1 MALEA
6 STEQADGLQEQILN
20 QRGKSMGRKRNTL
33 VGVGALTAFLLCGA
47 TSAVARGGQ
56 SQPAQQQP
64 PAQADKDKQPNPAP
78 LSMDNVAAPA
88 SPEEEAAFKAVQ
100 QATDPNKRT
109 QLAEEFL
116 QKYPQSRYRPS
127 MYQSLV
133 SGYFATQ
140 QVPKMLDAGEKEIEM
155 NPNDAPVLA
164 VMAQTL
170 ARTYNAK
177 APDAAKQLDKAELYS
192 KRAIEITPTLPKPE
206 NLTDEAFNNAKND
219 TLVMAHGGLGL
230 VYIRRGKY
238 SEAIPELE
246 QSVKADTHPDPDP
259 VNYYLLGVADKQTS
273 HFDAAAA
280 AFSKCAAVPS
290 SLQGTC
296 KSSAEDAKKQGST
309 QLSAP
314 N

>member
-1 MALEA
+1 MIE
-6 STEQADGLQEQILN
+6 
-20 QRGKSMGRKRNTL
+20 KRNIW
-33 VGVGALTAFLLCGA
+33 VGALAALLL
-47 TSAVARGGQ
+47 SAAASAARQSGQQSQQGGQ
-56 SQPAQQQP
+56 SQPPQQQA
-64 PAQADKDKQPNPAP
+64 PATGDKDKQANPAP
-78 LSMDNVAAPA
+78 LSMDSAPA
-88 SPEEEAAFKAVQ
+88 PATPEEEAASKAVQ
-100 QATDPNKRT
+100 QATDPNKKI
-109 QLAEEFL
+109 QLAEDFL
-116 QKYPQSRYRPS
+116 QKYPQSRYRPT
-127 MYQSLV
+127 MYQTLV

-140 QVPKMLDAGEKEIEM
+140 QVPKMLEAGEKEVEI

-164 VMAQTL
+164 VMGQAL

-177 APDAAKQLDKAELYS
+177 APDAAKQLDKAEMYS

-219 TLVMAHGGLGL
+219 TLVMAHSGLGL
-230 VYIRRGKY
+230 VYIRRGKF

-246 QSVKADTHPDPDP
+246 QSVKADTHPEPDP

-280 AFSKCAAVPS
+280 AFSKCAAVQS
-290 SLQGTC
+290 ALQAAC
-296 KSSAEDAKKQGST
+296 KTGADDAKKQGST

>member
-1 MALEA
+1 MR
-6 STEQADGLQEQILN
+6 EQWKI
-20 QRGKSMGRKRNTL
+20 M
-33 VGVGALTAFLLCGA
+33 VGAGALTAFSLCIAASGLA
-47 TSAVARGGQ
+47 QSGQ
-56 SQPAQQQP
+56 SQPAPQQQP
-64 PAQADKDKQPNPAP
+64 PPTGTDKDKQPNPAP
-78 LSMDNVAAPA
+78 LSMDNAPAAA
-88 SPEEEAAFKAVQ
+88 SPEEESASKAVQ
-100 QATDPNKRT
+100 QATDPSKKI
-109 QLAEEFL
+109 QLAEDFL
-116 QKYPQSRYRPS
+116 QKYPQSRYRPT
-127 MYQSLV
+127 MYQALV

-140 QVPKMLDAGEKEIEM
+140 QVPKMLEAGEKEVEI

-164 VMAQTL
+164 VMGQAL

-219 TLVMAHGGLGL
+219 TLVMAHSGLGL
-230 VYIRRGKY
+230 VYIRRGKF

-273 HFDAAAA
+273 HFEAAAA
-280 AFSKCAAVPS
+280 AFSKCAAVQS
-290 SLQGTC
+290 TLQAAC
-296 KSSAEDAKKQGST
+296 KSSAEDAKKQGSS

>member
-1 MALEA
+1 M
-6 STEQADGLQEQILN
+6 
-20 QRGKSMGRKRNTL
+20 RGKWNTW
-33 VGVGALTAFLLCGA
+33 VGAGMLAAFLLCSAPSAGA
-47 TSAVARGGQ
+47 RSGQ
-56 SQPAQQQP
+56 SQPAQRQP
-64 PAQADKDKQPNPAP
+64 SAQADKDKQPNPAP

-88 SPEEEAAFKAVQ
+88 SPEEETASKAVQ
-100 QATDPNKRT
+100 QATDANKKI

-116 QKYPQSRYRPS
+116 QKYPQSRYRPT
-127 MYQSLV
+127 MYQMLV

-140 QVPKMLDAGEKEIEM
+140 QVPKLLDAGEKEIEM

-206 NLTDEAFNNAKND
+206 TLTEEAFNNAKND

-230 VYIRRGKY
+230 VYIRRGKF

-280 AFSKCAAVPS
+280 AFSKCATVQS
-290 SLQGTC
+290 SLQATC

>member
-1 MALEA
+1 M
-6 STEQADGLQEQILN
+6 
-20 QRGKSMGRKRNTL
+20 RGKRNNRA
-33 VGVGALTAFLLCGA
+33 GVGALAAFLLCGA
-47 TSAVARGGQ
+47 ASAGAQSGQ
-56 SQPAQQQP
+56 SQPGQQQQKP

-78 LSMDNVAAPA
+78 LSMDTIAAPA
-88 SPEEEAAFKAVQ
+88 SPEEESASKAVQ
-100 QATDPNKRT
+100 QATDPNKKT

-116 QKYPQSRYRPS
+116 QKYPQSRYRPM
-127 MYQSLV
+127 MYQMLV

-140 QVPKMLDAGEKEIEM
+140 QVPKLLDAGEKEIEM

-164 VMAQTL
+164 VIAQTL

-177 APDAAKQLDKAELYS
+177 APDASKQLDKAELYS

-206 NLTDEAFNNAKND
+206 NLTEEAFNNAKND

-230 VYIRRGKY
+230 VYIRRGKFT
-238 SEAIPELE
+238 EAIPELE

-280 AFSKCAAVPS
+280 AFSKCAAVQS
-290 SLQGTC
+290 SLQATC
-296 KSSAEDAKKQGST
+296 KSGAEDAKKQGST

>member
-1 MALEA
+1 M
-6 STEQADGLQEQILN
+6 
-20 QRGKSMGRKRNTL
+20 RGKWNTW
-33 VGVGALTAFLLCGA
+33 VGAGALTAFLLCGA
-47 TSAVARGGQ
+47 ASAAAQSGQPGQ
-56 SQPAQQQP
+56 SQPGQQP
-64 PAQADKDKQPNPAP
+64 PPAQQGKDKQPNPAP
-78 LSMDNVAAPA
+78 LSMDNAAV

-100 QATDPNKRT
+100 QAGDPNKKI

-116 QKYPQSRYRPS
+116 QKYPQSRYRAT
-127 MYQSLV
+127 MYQALV

-140 QVPKMLDAGEKEIEM
+140 QVPKMLDAGEKEIEI

-170 ARTYNAK
+170 ARTYNPK
-177 APDAAKQLDKAELYS
+177 VPDADKQLDKAELYS
-192 KRAIEITPTLPKPE
+192 KRAIEITPTLSKPE
-206 NLTDEAFNNAKND
+206 NLTDEAFSNAKND

-230 VYIRRGKY
+230 VYIRRGRF

-246 QSVKADTHPDPDP
+246 QSVKGDSRPDPDP
-259 VNYYLLGVADKQTS
+259 VNYYLLGIADKQTS

-290 SLQGTC
+290 SLQAAC
-296 KSSAEDAKKQGST
+296 KSSAEEAKKQGST

>member
-1 MALEA
+1 MRERWN
-6 STEQADGLQEQILN
+6 IW
-20 QRGKSMGRKRNTL
+20 
-33 VGVGALTAFLLCGA
+33 VGAGALTAFLLC
-47 TSAVARGGQ
+47 SAASGVAQSGQ
-56 SQPAQQQP
+56 SQPAPQQQP
-64 PAQADKDKQPNPAP
+64 PPTGTDKDKQPSPAP
-78 LSMDNVAAPA
+78 LSMDNAPAAA
-88 SPEEEAAFKAVQ
+88 SPEEESASKAVQ
-100 QATDPNKRT
+100 QATDPSKKI
-109 QLAEEFL
+109 QLAEDFL
-116 QKYPQSRYRPS
+116 QKYPQSRYRPT
-127 MYQSLV
+127 MYQALV

-140 QVPKMLDAGEKEIEM
+140 QVPKMLEAGEKEVEL

-164 VMAQTL
+164 VMGQAL

-219 TLVMAHGGLGL
+219 TLVMAHSGLGL
-230 VYIRRGKY
+230 VYIRRGKF

-273 HFDAAAA
+273 HFEAAAA
-280 AFSKCAAVPS
+280 AFSKCAAVQS
-290 SLQGTC
+290 TLQAAC
-296 KSSAEDAKKQGST
+296 KSSAEDAKKQGSS

>member
-1 MALEA
+1 M
-6 STEQADGLQEQILN
+6 
-20 QRGKSMGRKRNTL
+20 RGKRNNRA
-33 VGVGALTAFLLCGA
+33 GVGALAAFLLCGA
-47 TSAVARGGQ
+47 ASAGAQSGQ
-56 SQPAQQQP
+56 SQPGQQQQKP

-78 LSMDNVAAPA
+78 LSMDTIAAPA
-88 SPEEEAAFKAVQ
+88 SPEEESASKAVQ
-100 QATDPNKRT
+100 QATDPNKKT

-116 QKYPQSRYRPS
+116 QKYPQSRYRPM
-127 MYQSLV
+127 MYQMLV

-140 QVPKMLDAGEKEIEM
+140 QVPKLLDAGEKEIEM

-164 VMAQTL
+164 VIAQTL

-177 APDAAKQLDKAELYS
+177 SPDASKQLDKAELYS

-206 NLTDEAFNNAKND
+206 NLTEEAFNNAKND

-230 VYIRRGKY
+230 VYIRRGKFT
-238 SEAIPELE
+238 EAIPELE
-246 QSVKADTHPDPDP
+246 QSVKADIHPDPDP

-280 AFSKCAAVPS
+280 AFSKCAAVQS
-290 SLQGTC
+290 SLQATC
-296 KSSAEDAKKQGST
+296 KSGAEDAKKQGST

>member
-1 MALEA
+1 MK
-6 STEQADGLQEQILN
+6 EQWKIW
-20 QRGKSMGRKRNTL
+20 
-33 VGVGALTAFLLCGA
+33 VGAATLTAFLLC
-47 TSAVARGGQ
+47 SAVSGGAQSGQ
-56 SQPAQQQP
+56 SQPAPQQQP
-64 PAQADKDKQPNPAP
+64 APTGADKDKQPNPAP
-78 LSMDNVAAPA
+78 LSMDNAPAAA
-88 SPEEEAAFKAVQ
+88 SPEEESAAKAVQ
-100 QATDPNKRT
+100 QTTDANKKI

-116 QKYPQSRYRPS
+116 QKYPQSRYRPT
-127 MYQSLV
+127 MYQALV

-140 QVPKMLDAGEKEIEM
+140 QVPKMLEAGEKEVEM

-164 VMAQTL
+164 VMGQAL

-206 NLTDEAFNNAKND
+206 NLTEEAFNNAKND
-219 TLVMAHGGLGL
+219 TLVMAHSGLGL
-230 VYIRRGKY
+230 VYIRRGKF

-273 HFDAAAA
+273 HFEAAAA
-280 AFSKCAAVPS
+280 AFSKCAAVQS
-290 SLQGTC
+290 TLQAAC
-296 KSSAEDAKKQGST
+296 KSSAEDAKKQGSS

>member
-1 MALEA
+1 M
-6 STEQADGLQEQILN
+6 
-20 QRGKSMGRKRNTL
+20 RGKWNTW
-33 VGVGALTAFLLCGA
+33 VGAGTLMPFLLCGA
-47 TSAVARGGQ
+47 ASAGAQSAQ
-56 SQPAQQQP
+56 SQPAQQQQQ
-64 PAQADKDKQPNPAP
+64 PAGQGDKDKQPNPAP
-78 LSMDNVAAPA
+78 LSMDNAPA
-88 SPEEEAAFKAVQ
+88 NPEEDATFKTVQ
-100 QATDPNKRT
+100 QMTDLNKRI

-116 QKYPQSRYRPS
+116 QKYPQSRYRAS

-140 QVPKMLDAGEKEIEM
+140 QVPKMLDVGEKEIEM

-206 NLTDEAFNNAKND
+206 NLTDEAFSNAKND

-273 HFDAAAA
+273 HFEAAAA
-280 AFSKCAAVPS
+280 AFSKCAAVQS
-290 SLQGTC
+290 SLQATC
-296 KSSAEDAKKQGST
+296 KSGAEDAKKQGST

>member
-1 MALEA
+1 MR
-6 STEQADGLQEQILN
+6 EQWKIW
-20 QRGKSMGRKRNTL
+20 
-33 VGVGALTAFLLCGA
+33 VGAGALTAFLLC
-47 TSAVARGGQ
+47 SAVSSAAQSGQ
-56 SQPAQQQP
+56 SQPAPQQQP
-64 PAQADKDKQPNPAP
+64 PPAGTDKDKQPNPAP
-78 LSMDNVAAPA
+78 LSMDNAPPAAPA
-88 SPEEEAAFKAVQ
+88 TPEEESASKAVQ
-100 QATDPNKRT
+100 QAADPNKKI

-116 QKYPQSRYRPS
+116 QKYPQSRYRPT
-127 MYQSLV
+127 MYQALV

-140 QVPKMLDAGEKEIEM
+140 QVPKMLEAGEKEVEI

-164 VMAQTL
+164 VMGQAL

-219 TLVMAHGGLGL
+219 TLVMAHSGLGL
-230 VYIRRGKY
+230 VYIRRGKF

-273 HFDAAAA
+273 HFEAAAA
-280 AFSKCAAVPS
+280 AFSKCAAVQS
-290 SLQGTC
+290 TLQAAC
-296 KSSAEDAKKQGST
+296 KSSAEEAKKQGSS

>member
-1 MALEA
+1 M
-6 STEQADGLQEQILN
+6 
-20 QRGKSMGRKRNTL
+20 RGKRNNRA
-33 VGVGALTAFLLCGA
+33 GVGALAAFLLCGA
-47 TSAVARGGQ
+47 ASAGAQSGQ
-56 SQPAQQQP
+56 SQPGQQQQKP

-78 LSMDNVAAPA
+78 LSMDAIAAPA
-88 SPEEEAAFKAVQ
+88 SPEEESASKAVQ
-100 QATDPNKRT
+100 QATDPNKKT

-116 QKYPQSRYRPS
+116 QKYPQSRYRPM
-127 MYQSLV
+127 MYQMLV

-140 QVPKMLDAGEKEIEM
+140 QVPKLLDAGEKEIEM

-164 VMAQTL
+164 VIAQTL

-177 APDAAKQLDKAELYS
+177 SPDASKQLDKAELYS

-206 NLTDEAFNNAKND
+206 NLTEEAFNNAKND

-230 VYIRRGKY
+230 VYIRRGKFT
-238 SEAIPELE
+238 EAIPELE

-280 AFSKCAAVPS
+280 AFSKCAAVQS
-290 SLQGTC
+290 SLQATC
-296 KSSAEDAKKQGST
+296 KSGAEDAKKQGST

>member
-1 MALEA
+1 MM
-6 STEQADGLQEQILN
+6 
-20 QRGKSMGRKRNTL
+20 RGIWNTL
-33 VGVGALTAFLLCGA
+33 VGAGALTAYLLCYA
-47 TSAVARGGQ
+47 ASAEAQTGQ
-56 SQPAQQQP
+56 QGQQPSQQQP
-64 PAQADKDKQPNPAP
+64 SADKDKQPNPAP
-78 LSMDNVAAPA
+78 LSMDNAPPNAPA
-88 SPEEEAAFKAVQ
+88 SPEEDTAAKAVQ
-100 QATDPNKRT
+100 QAADPNKRI
-109 QLAEEFL
+109 QMAEEFL

-140 QVPKMLDAGEKEIEM
+140 QVPKMLEAGEKEVEL

-164 VMAQTL
+164 VMGQSL

-177 APDAAKQLDKAELYS
+177 APDAAKQLDKAEMYS
-192 KRAIEITPTLPKPE
+192 KRAIEITPTLQKPE
-206 NLTDEAFNNAKND
+206 NLTDEAFANAKND
-219 TLVMAHGGLGL
+219 TLVMAHSGLGL
-230 VYIRRGKY
+230 VYIRRGKF

-273 HFDAAAA
+273 HFEAAAA
-280 AFSKCAAVPS
+280 AFSKCATVQGA
-290 SLQGTC
+290 LQAAC

>member
-1 MALEA
+1 MM
-6 STEQADGLQEQILN
+6 
-20 QRGKSMGRKRNTL
+20 GKWNTW
-33 VGVGALTAFLLCGA
+33 VGAGALTAFVLCGA
-47 TSAVARGGQ
+47 GLAAAQGGQ
-56 SQPAQQQP
+56 SQPGQQQQP
-64 PAQADKDKQPNPAP
+64 PAQTEKDKQPNPAP
-78 LSMDNVAAPA
+78 LSMDTPPPA
-88 SPEEEAAFKAVQ
+88 SVEEETAYKAVQ
-100 QATDPNKRT
+100 QTADPNKRV
-109 QLAEEFL
+109 QLAEDFL
-116 QKYPQSRYRPS
+116 QKYPNSRYRPA

-140 QVPKMLDAGEKEIEM
+140 QVPKMLEVAEKEIEI

-206 NLTDEAFNNAKND
+206 NLTDVAFVNAKND
-219 TLVMAHGGLGL
+219 TLAMAHGGLGL
-230 VYIRRGKY
+230 VYLRRGKF

-246 QSVKADTHPDPDP
+246 QSVKVDTHPDPDP
-259 VNYYLLGVADKQTS
+259 VNYYLLGIADKQTS
-273 HFDAAAA
+273 HFEAAAA
-280 AFSKCAAVPS
+280 AFSKCAAVQS
-290 SLQGTC
+290 SLQAAC
-296 KSSAEDAKKQGST
+296 KSNAEEAKKQGST

>member
-1 MALEA
+1 M
-6 STEQADGLQEQILN
+6 
-20 QRGKSMGRKRNTL
+20 RGKRNTW

-47 TSAVARGGQ
+47 ASAGTQSGQ
-56 SQPAQQQP
+56 SQPGQQQQQP
-64 PAQADKDKQPNPAP
+64 PAQADKDKQPNPPP
-78 LSMDNVAAPA
+78 LSMDNAPA
-88 SPEEEAAFKAVQ
+88 SPEEEAASKAVQ
-100 QATDPNKRT
+100 QAADPNKKT

-116 QKYPQSRYRPS
+116 QKYPQSRYRPM
-127 MYQSLV
+127 MYQALV
-133 SGYFATQ
+133 SGYFTTQ

-170 ARTYNAK
+170 ARTYNSK

-192 KRAIEITPTLPKPE
+192 RRAIEVTPTLPKPE

-219 TLVMAHGGLGL
+219 TLVMAHSGLGL
-230 VYIRRGKY
+230 VYIRRGKFT
-238 SEAIPELE
+238 EAIPELE

-280 AFSKCAAVPS
+280 AFSKCATLQS
-290 SLQGTC
+290 SLQATC

>member
-1 MALEA
+1 MR
-6 STEQADGLQEQILN
+6 EQWKIW
-20 QRGKSMGRKRNTL
+20 
-33 VGVGALTAFLLCGA
+33 VGAGALTTFLLC
-47 TSAVARGGQ
+47 SAASGVAQSGGQ
-56 SQPAQQQP
+56 SQPAPQQQP
-64 PAQADKDKQPNPAP
+64 PPAGTDNDKQPNPAP
-78 LSMDNVAAPA
+78 LSMDNAPA
-88 SPEEEAAFKAVQ
+88 PAPATPEEESASKAVQ
-100 QATDPNKRT
+100 QATDPNKKI
-109 QLAEEFL
+109 QMAEDFL
-116 QKYPQSRYRPS
+116 QKYPQSRYRPT
-127 MYQSLV
+127 MYQALV

-140 QVPKMLDAGEKEIEM
+140 QVPKMLEAGEKEVEI

-164 VMAQTL
+164 VMGQAL

-206 NLTDEAFNNAKND
+206 SLTEEAFNNAKND
-219 TLVMAHGGLGL
+219 TLVMAHSGLGL
-230 VYIRRGKY
+230 VYIRRGKF

-273 HFDAAAA
+273 HFEAAAA
-280 AFSKCAAVPS
+280 AFSKCAAVQS
-290 SLQGTC
+290 TLQAAC
-296 KSSAEDAKKQGST
+296 KSSAEEAKKQGSS

>member
-1 MALEA
+1 MREKGN
-6 STEQADGLQEQILN
+6 DW
-20 QRGKSMGRKRNTL
+20 
-33 VGVGALTAFLLCGA
+33 VGVGALAAFLMCGA
-47 TSAVARGGQ
+47 ATAGAQ
-56 SQPAQQQP
+56 SGPQGWQSKPAQQQQQP

-78 LSMDNVAAPA
+78 LSMDNAAA
-88 SPEEEAAFKAVQ
+88 SPEEESASKVVQ
-100 QATDPNKRT
+100 QAADPNKRI

-116 QKYPQSRYRPS
+116 QKYPQSRYRPT

-206 NLTDEAFNNAKND
+206 NLTDEAFINAKND

-230 VYIRRGKY
+230 VYIRRGKF

-246 QSVKADTHPDPDP
+246 QSVKADFHPEPDP

-280 AFSKCAAVPS
+280 AFSKCALVSS
-290 SLQGTC
+290 SLQATC
-296 KSSAEDAKKQGST
+296 KSSAEEAKKQGST

>member
-1 MALEA
+1 M
-6 STEQADGLQEQILN
+6 
-20 QRGKSMGRKRNTL
+20 RGKRNNRA
-33 VGVGALTAFLLCGA
+33 GVGALAAFLLCGA
-47 TSAVARGGQ
+47 ASAGAQSGQ
-56 SQPAQQQP
+56 SQPGQQQQKP

-78 LSMDNVAAPA
+78 LSMDTIAAPA
-88 SPEEEAAFKAVQ
+88 SPEEESASKAVQ
-100 QATDPNKRT
+100 QATDPNKKT

-116 QKYPQSRYRPS
+116 QKYPQSRYRPM
-127 MYQSLV
+127 MYQMLV

-140 QVPKMLDAGEKEIEM
+140 QVPKLLDAGEKEIEM

-164 VMAQTL
+164 VIAQTL

-177 APDAAKQLDKAELYS
+177 APDASKQLDKAELYS

-206 NLTDEAFNNAKND
+206 NLTEEAFNNAKND

-230 VYIRRGKY
+230 VYIRRGKFT
-238 SEAIPELE
+238 EAIPELE
-246 QSVKADTHPDPDP
+246 QSVKADIHPDPDP

-280 AFSKCAAVPS
+280 AFSKCAAVQS
-290 SLQGTC
+290 SLQATC
-296 KSSAEDAKKQGST
+296 KSGAEDAKKQGST